1 MGKGRPKT
9 IKEMTN
15 DEIIEEVQLYSNIEF
30 EVNDSKFVFRNINI
44 ETFNDFNK
52 VKVIRLLLQ
61 EIDWYHILTY
71 DEFDILGEKFILI
84 DRTKSKV
91 VLVRKNS
98 F

>member
-15 DEIIEEVQLYSNIEF
+15 DEIIEEVQLYTNIEF